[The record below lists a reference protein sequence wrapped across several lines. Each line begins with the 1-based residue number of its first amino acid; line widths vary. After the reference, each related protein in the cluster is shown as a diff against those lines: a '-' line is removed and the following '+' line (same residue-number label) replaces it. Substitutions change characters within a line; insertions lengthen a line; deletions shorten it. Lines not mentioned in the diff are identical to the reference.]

1 MNKTSSSDQL
11 FMRRWTNIRRW
22 VIDPAGLPR
31 QLLQDR
37 LTVDLSK
44 AVEGS
49 TGLQRTFI
57 SNLYHYL

>member
-1 MNKTSSSDQL
+1 
-11 FMRRWTNIRRW
+11 MRRWTNIRRW

-37 LTVDLSK
+37 LTVHLSK